1 MQAFVW
7 NAQLVRVFCLGTV
20 HKRRRQFFPDFWHP
34 PPPWLDWPRTMDA
47 QWSLFYRNPNILG
60 FGRQFGQIKFG
71 AFGVFS
77 ADLSTPILVQWVPC
91 QYFPL
96 INNYFYKELSLY
108 IRIPNIHLELGF
120 EIGPQR
126 IRNLAIVCPQSVRLT
141 ITEVYL
147 LLSVGKLWPKFDPFS
162 IADVFYERPLTPRR
176 EEIMNMLRNG
186 ILPIFP
192 AVKTYVV

>member
-1 MQAFVW
+1 M
-7 NAQLVRVFCLGTV
+7 G
-20 HKRRRQFFPDFWHP
+20 H
-34 PPPWLDWPRTMDA
+34 
-47 QWSLFYRNPNILG
+47 LG
-60 FGRQFGQIKFG
+60 FFR
-71 AFGVFS
+71 
-77 ADLSTPILVQWVPC
+77 PIFQHPFRVLWAPC
-91 QYFPL
+91 PCFPL
-96 INNYFYKELSLY
+96 INYYFYKELSLY